1 MKCSHLDI
9 YSYKCKYLLTK
20 HPMKGRPQ
28 VISQQCKWL
37 SIKRLDINGTLLRQ
51 GTEGERKGGDMW
63 EC

>member
-1 MKCSHLDI
+1 
-9 YSYKCKYLLTK
+9 
-20 HPMKGRPQ
+20 MKGRPQ

-51 GTEGERKGGDMW
+51 GTEGERKEGEMW